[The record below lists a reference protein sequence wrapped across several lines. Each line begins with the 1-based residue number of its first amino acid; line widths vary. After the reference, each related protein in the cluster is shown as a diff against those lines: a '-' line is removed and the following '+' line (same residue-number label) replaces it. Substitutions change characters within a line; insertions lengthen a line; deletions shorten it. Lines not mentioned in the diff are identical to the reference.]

1 MKKLLILTIPLILSA
16 CVSEISSPVAET
28 NYSSTIQL
36 DPFTELPLPTQ
47 KNTYMPN
54 IFMQTPKSTNTKNL
68 EVLNLKTK
76 ELPLQPHPCYN
87 IVTTNY
93 VYVATN
99 QYEYNGW
106 WLSNT
111 LNNTSAN
118 FYCGF
123 LVNPHKKCA
132 G

>member
-1 MKKLLILTIPLILSA
+1 MKKLLILTISLILVA
-16 CVSEISSPVAET
+16 CSNNILNTVAET
-28 NYSSTIQL
+28 SYSSVVQL

-54 IFMQTPKSTNTKNL
+54 IFMQTPKSTNTESL
-68 EVLNLKTK
+68 EVPNLKTK
-76 ELPLQPHPCYN
+76 ELPVQNYPCYN
-87 IVTTNY
+87 VVTTHY

-99 QYEYNGW
+99 QYEYDGW

-118 FYCGF
+118 FYCGA